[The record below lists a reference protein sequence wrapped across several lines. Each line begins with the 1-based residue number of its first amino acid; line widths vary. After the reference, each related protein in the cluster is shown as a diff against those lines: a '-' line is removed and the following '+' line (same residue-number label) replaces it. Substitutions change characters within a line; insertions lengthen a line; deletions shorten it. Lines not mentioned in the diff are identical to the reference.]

1 MNVGIRGLSYPV
13 AVRLPRDRILDWQP
27 IDQAKAAALDMGST
41 PEAVQV
47 LEQQFLIRLLLVDE
61 HGRLPVEVIDEEGPR
76 LLELGTVVARP
87 FEVDP
92 SRVRLSFRPASPA
105 LSAIRPGRTRGR
117 ANRQQRASRKGP
129 DE

>member
-1 MNVGIRGLSYPV
+1 M
-13 AVRLPRDRILDWQP
+13 RLPRDRILDWQA
-27 IDQAKAAALDMGST
+27 IDRATAAALDIGPT

-61 HGRLPVEVIDEEGPR
+61 RGRLTVEAIDEDGPR

-87 FEVDP
+87 FEEDS
-92 SRVRLSFRPASPA
+92 SRVRLAFRPASPA
-105 LSAIRPGRTRGR
+105 LSAIRPGRTGGR
-117 ANRQQRASRKGP
+117 ARRRELASRKGP